1 MDSYF
6 WQENI
11 PTIDSPVVTWEIT
24 DDYIMAVIGATHRS
38 RLGAV
43 YNTPHP
49 ISYDAALR
57 NFCTS
62 LEELEDKGIESG
74 EGEVMWCA
82 YWMEN
87 TAMILYNNGGFYQC
101 CMLKF
106 EEGAEDNNITVFP
119 LGDFNTTTEWL
130 RAFGIKHIIRTDLP
144 KIF

>member
-1 MDSYF
+1 
-6 WQENI
+6 
-11 PTIDSPVVTWEIT
+11 
-24 DDYIMAVIGATHRS
+24 MAVIGATHRS

-87 TAMILYNNGGFYQC
+87 TAMFLYNNGGFYQC

-130 RAFGIKHIIRTDLP
+130 RAFGIKHIIRHRSTKNILAHVVDGHLGLP
-144 KIF
+144 QLPPPSSRGRS